1 MTMVFLRIINH
12 PPFNRIS
19 CLERK
24 MKMIKNW
31 LLSFVI
37 AFAVFYL
44 MDHAMMSMQSL
55 PLNIDMTPA
64 Q

>member
-1 MTMVFLRIINH
+1 
-12 PPFNRIS
+12 
-19 CLERK
+19 
-24 MKMIKNW
+24 MKVIKNW

-44 MDHAMMSMQSL
+44 MDHAIMSMQSL
-55 PLNIDMTPA
+55 PLNADMTPA

>member
-1 MTMVFLRIINH
+1 
-12 PPFNRIS
+12 
-19 CLERK
+19 

-37 AFAVFYL
+37 AFSVFYL
-44 MDHAMMSMQSL
+44 MDHAIMSMQSL